1 MTIEATSPGQRP
13 LRHSG
18 LVRLEPGHMQRHFWR
33 KAWRFREL
41 FLILAWRDLTV
52 RYKQTI
58 LGWAV
63 LKPIEIG
70 RGDIIG
76 IITAPENQCS

>member
-1 MTIEATSPGQRP
+1 
-13 LRHSG
+13 
-18 LVRLEPGHMQRHFWR
+18 MQRHFWR

-58 LGWAV
+58 LGLGWAV
-63 LKPIEIG
+63 LKPLLKLGAVIQLELLAE
-70 RGDIIG
+70 
-76 IITAPENQCS
+76 TAPENRRS